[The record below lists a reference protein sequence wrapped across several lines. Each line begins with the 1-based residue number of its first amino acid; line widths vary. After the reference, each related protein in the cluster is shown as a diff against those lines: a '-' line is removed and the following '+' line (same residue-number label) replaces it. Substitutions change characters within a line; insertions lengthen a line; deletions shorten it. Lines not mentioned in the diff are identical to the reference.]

1 MSFFRSEMVQKELQ
15 EITDLQQEIYQKVFE
30 FPTMGKDEKIK
41 HVEKLGVLLE
51 KQRVLYT
58 RLKLSDDPEAKEMKE
73 RILQEA
79 VAMGFPKDVDITYV
93 FSNMTK
99 VLEEMMK
106 TILDNP

>member
-1 MSFFRSEMVQKELQ
+1 M
-15 EITDLQQEIYQKVFE
+15 
-30 FPTMGKDEKIK
+30 
-41 HVEKLGVLLE
+41 
-51 KQRVLYT
+51 
-58 RLKLSDDPEAKEMKE
+58 KLSDDPEAKEMKE

>member
-1 MSFFRSEMVQKELQ
+1 MSFFRSEMVQKELK
-15 EITDLQQEIYQKVFE
+15 EITNLQQEIYQKVFE
-30 FPTMGKDEKIK
+30 FSTMDRDDKLS
-41 HVEKLGVLLE
+41 HVEKLETLLD

-79 VAMGFPKDVDITYV
+79 VTLGFPKDVDITYV

-99 VLEEMMK
+99 VLDQMRK